1 MTNYC
6 HKMTPGRDL
15 SSSKTMERRLSVE
28 EGQGH
33 YFAQIARYVE
43 QRRKAKAARKARK
56 VNR

>member
-1 MTNYC
+1 
-6 HKMTPGRDL
+6 
-15 SSSKTMERRLSVE
+15 MERRLSVE

-43 QRRKAKAARKARK
+43 RRRKAKAARKARK